1 MKAKLQQLKAKH
13 QQLNI
18 KYEHNIRVKYI
29 SEQIYARHLQRF
41 DSTTSLNDQHGKSST
56 QFTDQELLLKI
67 PTDTCNSVSSNT
79 SNADKMTCR
88 LSRARLFSTSR
99 LHPRK
104 KREREPSRIPYRK
117 VIKFFGKTRLIRD
130 TAKSYIKKCIPSSSQ
145 LKLVLS
151 KANLFDFSERLA
163 KSKCLLSSKKYFVK
177 QSFYL
182 SFVQLRTLKHKKS
195 SLFGMYVDARMLPS
209 IS

>member
-1 MKAKLQQLKAKH
+1 MKAMYEQIKANYQHMKAKLQQMKAKH

-41 DSTTSLNDQHGKSST
+41 DSTTSLNDQHAKSST

-67 PTDTCNSVSSNT
+67 PTDTCNSVSSHT

-99 LHPRK
+99 LHSRK

-130 TAKSYIKKCIPSSSQ
+130 AAKSYIKKCIPNSSW

-151 KANLFDFSERLA
+151 KANLCDFSERLV
-163 KSKCLLSSKKYFVK
+163 KSSK
-177 QSFYL
+177 S
-182 SFVQLRTLKHKKS
+182 TLLGKTS
-195 SLFGMYVDARMLPS
+195 TSVLCS
-209 IS
+209 